1 MICIIQAGGRGARLR
16 HHTWNKPKCLVST
29 GNKPLLYNIIE
40 SLKADEY
47 YVILDYKHQEFE
59 RYVKCIKPKRS
70 IKAIVTEDKGTCS
83 GIKQIISNIDANEPV
98 LICWCDLQFP
108 QELDLNRG
116 EESTLFTTS
125 DFECRWSI
133 NRDTKLIEQKSSN
146 NGIMGLFYF
155 KTAKELETLPTS
167 GEFVRWLSKS
177 QIKLKFE
184 QLNGIKEVGSVD
196 SLQNSIQE
204 KGFCRFYNEIQFTN
218 NTVIKKT
225 MDSAYAQ
232 ISEREE
238 KWYKTLKEWN
248 YTSIPGV
255 LGFNPLTL
263 ERVQGC
269 HLFEKEV
276 SSSKQRI
283 TDLERVVSAL
293 ESLHSIRRPLIKD
306 SHRKDCIEEYFNKS
320 MKRVGPAKEILGE
333 RNLKKIT
340 VNGIKC
346 INYFH
351 PENVEL
357 LLSIISEKLVTD
369 TFTPIHG
376 DPTFSNMIVSP
387 ESVYLIDPRGYFG
400 GSEVYG
406 DPLYDFGKLLYSCIG
421 KYDLFNRRRY
431 RLYFD
436 VDVVDIV
443 VDGTSWHKEVEE
455 LFKIGRLVDREKIEL
470 IHGLIWAGLSG
481 YTLDDYDSIL
491 GAFYMSL
498 YWLNRSI
505 H

>member
-133 NRDTKLIEQKSSN
+133 NRDNKLIEQKSSN

-184 QLNGIKEVGSVD
+184 QLNGIKERV
-196 SLQNSIQE
+196 LQ
-204 KGFCRFYNEIQFTN
+204 
-218 NTVIKKT
+218 
-225 MDSAYAQ
+225 
-232 ISEREE
+232 
-238 KWYKTLKEWN
+238 
-248 YTSIPGV
+248 
-255 LGFNPLTL
+255 
-263 ERVQGC
+263 
-269 HLFEKEV
+269 
-276 SSSKQRI
+276 
-283 TDLERVVSAL
+283 
-293 ESLHSIRRPLIKD
+293 
-306 SHRKDCIEEYFNKS
+306 
-320 MKRVGPAKEILGE
+320 IL
-333 RNLKKIT
+333 
-340 VNGIKC
+340 
-346 INYFH
+346 
-351 PENVEL
+351 
-357 LLSIISEKLVTD
+357 
-369 TFTPIHG
+369 
-376 DPTFSNMIVSP
+376 
-387 ESVYLIDPRGYFG
+387 
-400 GSEVYG
+400 
-406 DPLYDFGKLLYSCIG
+406 
-421 KYDLFNRRRY
+421 
-431 RLYFD
+431 
-436 VDVVDIV
+436 
-443 VDGTSWHKEVEE
+443 
-455 LFKIGRLVDREKIEL
+455 
-470 IHGLIWAGLSG
+470 
-481 YTLDDYDSIL
+481 
-491 GAFYMSL
+491 
-498 YWLNRSI
+498 
-505 H
+505 